1 MLPDLPGNVYQL
13 LKETIMKIKYAATA
27 LVLLSSLM
35 AGTSFAADADTATAA
50 GQVIARLP
58 QVGDV
63 DVFPVNPKASTLSR
77 DAVRAEARSAQ
88 QAGVLPQVGDA
99 DVFQASAAP
108 STLTRQAVKSEYLTA
123 RKAGTLPL
131 GGEQS

>member
-1 MLPDLPGNVYQL
+1 MPPDLPGNVYQL
-13 LKETIMKIKYAATA
+13 LKETIMKIKFAATT

-35 AGTSFAADADTATAA
+35 AGTSFAADADASSTA
-50 GQVIARLP
+50 GQVTARLP

-63 DVFPVNPKASTLSR
+63 DVLPTNPKASTLTR
-77 DAVRAEARSAQ
+77 EAVKAEYQSAKL
-88 QAGVLPQVGDA
+88 GGMLPQVGNV
-99 DVFQASAAP
+99 DVLHDSSAP

-131 GGEQS
+131 SGDQS